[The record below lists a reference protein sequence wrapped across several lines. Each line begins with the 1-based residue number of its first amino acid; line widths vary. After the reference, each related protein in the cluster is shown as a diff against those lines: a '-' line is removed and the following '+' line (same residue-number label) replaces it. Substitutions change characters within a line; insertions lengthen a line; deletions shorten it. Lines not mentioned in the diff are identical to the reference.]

1 MSACDKV
8 QQKHTLN
15 ISERKSYISQDGK
28 DDWSVQANGTGA
40 DRGTVAN
47 ILQASLNGV
56 CKVQRKREHDKI
68 EQQRD
73 GKHG

>member
-47 ILQASLNGV
+47 ILQAS
-56 CKVQRKREHDKI
+56 
-68 EQQRD
+68 
-73 GKHG
+73 

>member
-1 MSACDKV
+1 MARMS
-8 QQKHTLN
+8 
-15 ISERKSYISQDGK
+15 
-28 DDWSVQANGTGA
+28 WSVQANGTGA

-56 CKVQRKREHDKI
+56 CKVQRQGEHDKI
-68 EQQRD
+68 KQLTD